1 MKDPIEA
8 YIGQFPEEVQ
18 MHLNKVRR
26 TILEAVAGLE
36 EKIAYDLP
44 AYHYRGRP
52 FVYFGAFKNH
62 LGFYATPDVHEH
74 PELQNAMAEYKQ
86 GRGSIQFPYK
96 GGIPYELIRKMLQL
110 RKIQIER
117 STN

>member
-8 YIGQFPEEVQ
+8 YIEKFPEEVQ
-18 MHLNKVRR
+18 AHLNKVRE
-26 TILEAVAGLE
+26 TILAEVPGLE

-44 AYHYRGRP
+44 AYHYHKKP

-62 LGFYATPDVHEH
+62 LGFYATPAVHEH
-74 PELQNAMAEYKQ
+74 PELEAAMSQYKQ

-96 GGIPYELIRKMLQL
+96 NGIPYDLIKQMLQL
-110 RKIQIER
+110 RKKQMEHE
-117 STN
+117 